1 MVPIVQKCQPPHRA
15 AWIQALY
22 SKLQVCN
29 FTILKR
35 NLDFDLMQG
44 FDEKSND
51 NLNQSESLKNLV
63 KSRYLNFD
71 LPGFDEKSNDAPET
85 AI

>member
-1 MVPIVQKCQPPHRA
+1 M
-15 AWIQALY
+15 L
-22 SKLQVCN
+22 
-29 FTILKR
+29 
-35 NLDFDLMQG
+35 G

-71 LPGFDEKSNDAPET
+71 LPGFDEKSNSAPET